1 MTEQSAYTFSYFT
14 DLTSAAMRTNNQQ
27 GELFRQL
34 ALAMPSGDQKCPSQP
49 SEPAERKRYR
59 LKRTALRNACIAN
72 LRACL
77 LFSSIR
83 VSTDFGAR
91 HNHNI
96 NLCGTESECA
106 SMLWFNGILLTI
118 LSSWL
123 ISKHLY

>member
-1 MTEQSAYTFSYFT
+1 M
-14 DLTSAAMRTNNQQ
+14 
-27 GELFRQL
+27 FRQL

-96 NLCGTESECA
+96 NLCGTESECVIIISTYA
-106 SMLWFNGILLTI
+106 ERKVSVPVGYGSMGDNRQSFQAG
-118 LSSWL
+118 
-123 ISKHLY
+123 